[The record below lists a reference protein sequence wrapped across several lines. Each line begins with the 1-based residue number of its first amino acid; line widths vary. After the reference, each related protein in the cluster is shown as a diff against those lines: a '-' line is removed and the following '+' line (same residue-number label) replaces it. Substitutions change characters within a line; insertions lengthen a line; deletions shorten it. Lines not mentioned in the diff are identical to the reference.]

1 MAGFWQSAWERIGGT
16 RPAYDPPESDRPPGV
31 QALQLLVRNLSPAQ
45 RQQFARHDYFDV
57 IGSDTGRRYRI
68 RVGRTL
74 NVAQL
79 NASGGCVRLLCFEPQ
94 GQLPVGDVM
103 LAQKIALELFE
114 SETIRVANKSPT
126 WELGR
131 ELLWPD
137 RRIDRHD
144 HLRRSRHQRWREG

>member
-1 MAGFWQSAWERIGGT
+1 MRI
-16 RPAYDPPESDRPPGV
+16 DRPPGV

-45 RQQFARHDYFDV
+45 RQQFARHEYFDV
-57 IGSDTGRRYRI
+57 IGGDTGRRYRI

-79 NASGGCVRLLCFEPQ
+79 NASGGCVGMLCFEPQ

-114 SETIRVANKSPT
+114 SKALRVANASPM

-137 RRIDRHD
+137 RRIGAHLAAPPDRP
-144 HLRRSRHQRWREG
+144 

>member
-1 MAGFWQSAWERIGGT
+1 MAGFWQSAWARIGGT
-16 RPAYDPPESDRPPGV
+16 RPAYNPSEDDRPPGA
-31 QALQLLVRNLSPAQ
+31 QALHLLLRNLSPVQ
-45 RQQFARHDYFDV
+45 RQQFARYDYFDV
-57 IGSDTGRRYRI
+57 IGSDTGTRYRI

-79 NASGGCVRLLCFEPQ
+79 NSSGGCVRLLCFEPH
-94 GQLPVGDVM
+94 GQLPLGDVM
-103 LAQKIALELFE
+103 LAQKLALELFE
-114 SETIRVANKSPT
+114 SEAIRVANKSPT

-144 HLRRSRHQRWREG
+144 HLRRSSHQ